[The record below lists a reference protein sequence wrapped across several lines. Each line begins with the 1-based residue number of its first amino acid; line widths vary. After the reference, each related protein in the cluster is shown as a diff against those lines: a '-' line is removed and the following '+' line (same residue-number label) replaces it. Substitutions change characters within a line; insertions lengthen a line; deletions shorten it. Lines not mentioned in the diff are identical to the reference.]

1 MARGSDPDSRPISV
15 AELLARARE
24 QDAENAAPGSQPAA
38 SPTGRR
44 RRGGKGA
51 VSVAELTGEIPRVND
66 SAPPPTRDFN
76 SAEVSER
83 AQDTDDAAAPTPG
96 EPERPV
102 LSRPRDVETPADDQQ
117 ADESPERSDPES
129 AKNAGE
135 TAAMPAADRGDGDE
149 LQTASGEAPESGGHS
164 DEETTGVIASVRA
177 YSQVDDNDPEH
188 TREDGPRD
196 FRTAAEREADFQR
209 YRDFEDVD
217 DSAAARKPAKR
228 RRGLFGFGRK
238 ADESAPAPSAPENSD
253 DHAGGDT
260 EHQVTQL
267 IPAVDDS
274 GHRPAQPDVSTRSMP
289 TADRSKQAEPEQ
301 TGSQPAAE
309 VSTTE
314 ASTTAA
320 STTAAGATAGRYLRF
335 DVDDDEQTQES
346 GPDLTEGR
354 EQQPS
359 PPEVDLMGT
368 GPVASGMASGL
379 PEVGA
384 TEAYGPLIHPQVRP
398 SAEETEAGNARL
410 AGSSADT
417 QAGGADAQA
426 PHGDSSA
433 HTTDGDWRHSP
444 SAQWLVLIG
453 QVLAG
458 LAVGVALFWGFTEL
472 WRWNVYFALVLAVA
486 VIFGMV
492 TLVHVVRRSQD
503 LISTL
508 LALGVGLLVTIGP
521 LVLLLVAGE

>member
-1 MARGSDPDSRPISV
+1 MARGPDPDSRPISV
-15 AELLARARE
+15 AELLARAKE
-24 QDAENAAPGSQPAA
+24 QDAENAAAGSQPAA
-38 SPTGRR
+38 TPTGRR
-44 RRGGKGA
+44 HRGGKGA

-76 SAEVSER
+76 SAEVSKR
-83 AQDTDDAAAPTPG
+83 ARDTENAVAPTPG

-102 LSRPRDVETPADDQQ
+102 LTRPRDVQAPADEQR
-117 ADESPERSDPES
+117 ADESPERSGTQA
-129 AKNAGE
+129 AKNAADE
-135 TAAMPAADRGDGDE
+135 NASMPAADRDE
-149 LQTASGEAPESGGHS
+149 REESQTASGEAPQSGGHS

-188 TREDGPRD
+188 NRDGPRD

-209 YRDFEDVD
+209 YRDFEDVVGS
-217 DSAAARKPAKR
+217 SAAGKPAKR
-228 RRGLFGFGRK
+228 KRGLFGFGRK

-253 DHAGGDT
+253 DHAGGNT

-267 IPAVDDS
+267 IPAADDS

-289 TADRSKQAEPEQ
+289 STDRSKQAEPEQ
-301 TGSQPAAE
+301 NAPEQAAPQPA
-309 VSTTE
+309 TE
-314 ASTTAA
+314 AATTAA
-320 STTAAGATAGRYLRF
+320 SGATAGRYLRF
-335 DVDDDEQTQES
+335 DVDDDEQAQES

-354 EQQPS
+354 VQQPS
-359 PPEVDLMGT
+359 RREVDLMGT
-368 GPVASGMASGL
+368 DPVASGMPSGL

-384 TEAYGPLIHPQVRP
+384 TEAYGPLIHPQVHP

-410 AGSSADT
+410 TGSSADT

-433 HTTDGDWRHSP
+433 HFADGDWRHSP
-444 SAQWLVLIG
+444 SAQWLILIG

-521 LVLLLVAGE
+521 LVLLLVAGD